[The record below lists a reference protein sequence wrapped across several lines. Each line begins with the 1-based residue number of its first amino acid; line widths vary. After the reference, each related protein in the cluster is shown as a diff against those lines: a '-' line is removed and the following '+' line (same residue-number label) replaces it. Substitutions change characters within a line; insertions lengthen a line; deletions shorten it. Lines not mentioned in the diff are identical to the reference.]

1 MQKKYNILFGST
13 AKNIFFS
20 IYNSLCDY
28 KMHYGKI
35 MNEVMIIV
43 KFATSKL
50 GILYSWL
57 CFFKPSNC
65 HHQGLFAFCNHRR
78 RCFRYVSLCIFFQLW
93 MNCIYNVIF
102 VKMKSP
108 NNMLNSVVQFLFW
121 GHK

>member
-1 MQKKYNILFGST
+1 
-13 AKNIFFS
+13 
-20 IYNSLCDY
+20 
-28 KMHYGKI
+28 MHYGKI

-65 HHQGLFAFCNHRR
+65 HHQGLFAFCNRR
-78 RCFRYVSLCIFFQLW
+78 RHCFRYVSLCIFFQLW

-108 NNMLNSVVQFLFW
+108 NNMLNSVVLFLF
-121 GHK
+121 GGINKYLAVYFANLYKLKFLFFEKSC

>member
-1 MQKKYNILFGST
+1 MQKKYNILFGSK

-65 HHQGLFAFCNHRR
+65 HHQGLFAFGTTAAAALDMYL
-78 RCFRYVSLCIFFQLW
+78 YVFFLTL
-93 MNCIYNVIF
+93 YE
-102 VKMKSP
+102 
-108 NNMLNSVVQFLFW
+108 LYL
-121 GHK
+121 